1 MKALARLVLSVIVNA
16 VGLYAAGH
24 WIAGVTLPPDLKTL
38 AIVAATLMVLNLT
51 VKPILTLF
59 LGPIIVLT
67 LGFGL
72 LIVNAII
79 VFVLDIIFPSLT
91 IATIP
96 ALIWTSL
103 ILGALNLIAHL
114 ATKK

>member
-16 VGLYAAGH
+16 AGLYVAGH
-24 WIAGVTLPPDLKTL
+24 WIAGVALPPDLKTL

-51 VKPILTLF
+51 VKPILTLL

-79 VFVLDIIFPSLT
+79 IFVLDIIFPSLT

-103 ILGALNLIAHL
+103 ILGVLNLTAHL